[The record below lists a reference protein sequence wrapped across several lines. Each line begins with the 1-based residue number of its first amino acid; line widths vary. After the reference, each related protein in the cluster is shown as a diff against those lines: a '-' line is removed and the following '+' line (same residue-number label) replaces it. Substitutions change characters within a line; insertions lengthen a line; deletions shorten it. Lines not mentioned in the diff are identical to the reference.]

1 MYLQSYGLPNFKSIS
16 NKYEKIMNI
25 ITKTQ
30 DALSTT
36 FVAILGIVFESN
48 TKLLGWFYF
57 KFFEPLGRVIKFL

>member
-1 MYLQSYGLPNFKSIS
+1 MYLQSNGLPNFKSIS

-48 TKLLGWFYF
+48 TKLLGWF
-57 KFFEPLGRVIKFL
+57 